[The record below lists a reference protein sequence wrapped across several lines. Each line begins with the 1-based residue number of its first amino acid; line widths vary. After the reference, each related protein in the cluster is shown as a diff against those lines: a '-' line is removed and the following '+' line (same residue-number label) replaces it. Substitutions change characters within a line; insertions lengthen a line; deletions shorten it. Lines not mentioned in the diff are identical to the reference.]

1 MSHAI
6 FRFDS
11 RKEDRLL
18 GLPNVCQSIRRLD
31 SAPHVG
37 VKYKKLDST
46 KLMTSNNIFFSN
58 FRNTIMRDLQSK
70 NEAENSMALITASYI
85 VPNEMSPMILP
96 IVSEKVNSSRDF
108 VRKKAL
114 ICLEQIAIKSPESV
128 NKVLDIVTLSLA
140 DKDPSVV

>member
-1 MSHAI
+1 MSLAI

-96 IVSEKVNSSRDF
+96 IVAEKVNSSRDF

-114 ICLEQIAIKSPESV
+114 ICLEQIALKSPESV
-128 NKVLDIVTLSLA
+128 NKVLDVVTLSLA

>member
-1 MSHAI
+1 
-6 FRFDS
+6 
-11 RKEDRLL
+11 
-18 GLPNVCQSIRRLD
+18 
-31 SAPHVG
+31 
-37 VKYKKLDST
+37 
-46 KLMTSNNIFFSN
+46 
-58 FRNTIMRDLQSK
+58 MRDLQSK

-114 ICLEQIAIKSPESV
+114 ICLEQIALKSPESV
-128 NKVLDIVTLSLA
+128 NKVLDVVTLSLA